1 MVCVPALL
9 VLCNP
14 PAVLPARVGVPPTP
28 NLMSPTHDSRA
39 QAFTFAQQ
47 AVGQGGGAG
56 SVAPGHAL
64 SQAITTDVQS
74 VLQGGVASVVMA
86 TTAPTSQS
94 SVSHLAAA
102 SRPAMSIPL
111 PISPGH
117 HHSSS
122 TAGHHGNA
130 SSASSSSSA
139 TLPSHSEQSL
149 HQGTHPAGHGSEAL
163 SAAARAPHS
172 VEVAQAAP
180 LATPQ
185 SLFWPYQ
192 QVQGTS
198 RYPPGFP
205 PHVMV
210 PTLYPSTEQANVIY
224 QQQLLAEQQ
233 GGAAGGGAGQH

>member
-1 MVCVPALL
+1 M
-9 VLCNP
+9 CNP
-14 PAVLPARVGVPPTP
+14 PAVLPARAGIPPTP

-39 QAFTFAQQ
+39 QAFSFSQQ
-47 AVGQGGGAG
+47 TVGQGGGGG
-56 SVAPGHAL
+56 SGATGHTL

-74 VLQGGVASVVMA
+74 VLQGGVVM
-86 TTAPTSQS
+86 TTTVPTSQS
-94 SVSHLAAA
+94 SVAHMATTG
-102 SRPAMSIPL
+102 RPAVSM

-122 TAGHHGNA
+122 TASHHGNM
-130 SSASSSSSA
+130 SSASSSGSSSL
-139 TLPSHSEQSL
+139 TSHSEQN
-149 HQGTHPAGHGSEAL
+149 HQSVHTTGHSSEAH

-172 VEVAQAAP
+172 VEVAQATP
-180 LATPQ
+180 LATPHQ
-185 SLFWPYQ
+185 SIFWPYQ
-192 QVQGTS
+192 QVQGPS
-198 RYPPGFP
+198 RYPPGFA